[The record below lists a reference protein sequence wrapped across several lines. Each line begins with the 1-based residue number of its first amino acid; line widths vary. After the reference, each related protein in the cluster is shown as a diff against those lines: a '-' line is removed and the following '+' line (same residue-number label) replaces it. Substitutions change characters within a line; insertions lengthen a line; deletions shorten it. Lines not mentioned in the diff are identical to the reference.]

1 MSGGRET
8 RSMKNYEKENVN
20 LSGQSKISRFVGY
33 IGMFVICFISL
44 FPIIWVFI
52 SSLKVDPMAEPGLM
66 LPKVLC
72 FDGYVTVFRD
82 MNIMQYFFNSFKV
95 ASISVILSL
104 TMISL
109 SAYVVARMEFK
120 LKPLISVLL
129 LSTLF
134 IPPTAMTFPVYNMI
148 NTLKLNNSHAGL
160 ILIYTCSGIA
170 VSFMIIKNYF
180 ATIPVELEEA
190 AQIDGCTYFGTF
202 VKIMLPIARPGIM
215 TAGVLAFLTY
225 WNEYYW
231 ASMVLTKKEIKTVP
245 AILAQFTTA
254 FSTNYNGLF
263 SAIVVILIPPLIIYC
278 CCSKFFVEALA
289 GGAVKG

>member
-1 MSGGRET
+1 
-8 RSMKNYEKENVN
+8 MKKQNKNKVD
-20 LSGQSKISRFVGY
+20 LSGQGKIGSFFTY
-33 IGMFVICFISL
+33 LGMLIVCFISL
-44 FPIIWVFI
+44 FPVVWVFI
-52 SSLKVDPMAEPGLM
+52 SSLKADPMAEPGFT
-66 LPKVLC
+66 LPSALC

-82 MNIMQYFFNSFKV
+82 MKIMQYFFNSFKV
-95 ASISVILSL
+95 AGIAVILSI
-104 TMISL
+104 TMITL
-109 SAYVVARMEFK
+109 SAYVVARMDFK
-120 LKPLISVLL
+120 LKPLVSTLL
-129 LSTLF
+129 MSTLF

-148 NTLKLNNSHAGL
+148 NSLNLNNSQWGL

-180 ATIPVELEEA
+180 ATIPKELEEA
-190 AQIDGCTYFGTF
+190 AQIDGCTHFGTLF
-202 VKIMLPIARPGIM
+202 RIMLPIARPGIM
-215 TAGVLAFLTY
+215 TAAVLAFLNY

-231 ASMVLTKKEIKTVP
+231 ASMVLTTKEIKTVP

-263 SAIVVILIPPLIIYC
+263 SAIVVILIPPIIVYC